1 MNGTGSDRIG
11 RWGRVLLGVSV
22 GVFLGAGLPIF
33 EFASQDGGFG
43 TPMARAQEELV
54 VVEVVA
60 VLVVLALRPL
70 VARVPRARLPYGSLP
85 VLALAFA
92 LVCAAVEWHEFGFA
106 DASALDALL
115 GVSDRAKEMLPGLL
129 AGWWLLR
136 ESRRG
141 DRGASVLATV
151 PAQTAPAPTIPA
163 QRDEPVVELTL
174 EPFEVLTERG

>member
-11 RWGRVLLGVSV
+11 RWGRVLLGVCV

-33 EFASQDGGFG
+33 EFASEDGGFG
-43 TPMARAQEELV
+43 TPMARAQEALV
-54 VVEVVA
+54 LVEVVA
-60 VLVVLALRPL
+60 VLAVLALRPL
-70 VARVPRARLPYGSLP
+70 VVRVPRARFPYGRRP
-85 VLALAFA
+85 VLALAFV
-92 LVCAAVEWHEFGFA
+92 LVCAAVQWHEFGFA
-106 DASALDALL
+106 DTSALDALL

-129 AGWWLLR
+129 AGWWVLR
-136 ESRRG
+136 EGRRG

-151 PAQTAPAPTIPA
+151 PAPTIPE